1 MNPSRS
7 LPAASSVDLQDLSPI
22 YGPHYGSDVA
32 QPAPRADKAPS
43 VGKLFARM
51 FGAGA
56 ADAHHNT
63 FAQTEWMDTVWEETR
78 SLPLEP

>member
-7 LPAASSVDLQDLSPI
+7 LPAASAAELQDFSPI

-32 QPAPRADKAPS
+32 APAARAEKLPS

-56 ADAHHNT
+56 ADAHSNT

-78 SLPLEP
+78 TLPHEP